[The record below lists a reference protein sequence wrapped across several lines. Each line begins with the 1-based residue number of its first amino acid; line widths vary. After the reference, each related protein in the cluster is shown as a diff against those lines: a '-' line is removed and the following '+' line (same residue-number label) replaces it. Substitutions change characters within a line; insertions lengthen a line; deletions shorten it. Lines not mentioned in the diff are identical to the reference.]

1 MAAMSEEQKKKMAE
15 GRKRKAAEKA
25 AEAAKPKEAA
35 KAAEP
40 VMQAVY
46 VTPNEKMVQCI
57 YIDSVIANNEIVIGN
72 GRKISGSG
80 RVFSVPLSEFES
92 TFITPLIAKLIK
104 DRRIIVLDG
113 MTDEQRG
120 LYGCEYAEN
129 EVIRREGMFD
139 FFFKKDIPEAAEI
152 FGSLC
157 AAHQE
162 LVAARFM
169 DAYMGGGKH
178 PLRAYV
184 SRARVVALNNISK
197 EKHNGE
203 GIFKPLLEELNAEEV

>member
-15 GRKRKAAEKA
+15 GRKKKAAEKA

-113 MTDEQRG
+113 LTDEQRS
-120 LYGCEYAEN
+120 LYGCEYAAN

-139 FFFKKDIPEAAEI
+139 FFFKKDISEAAEI
-152 FGSLC
+152 FGNLC
-157 AAHQE
+157 AEHQE

-169 DAYMGGGKH
+169 DAYLNDGS
-178 PLRAYV
+178 PLKRYV

-203 GIFKPLLEELNAEEV
+203 GIFKPMLEALNAEEI

>member
-1 MAAMSEEQKKKMAE
+1 MAMSEEQKKKMAE
-15 GRKRKAAEKA
+15 GRKKKAAEKA
-25 AEAAKPKEAA
+25 AEAAKPKPKEVA
-35 KAAEP
+35 KPAEP
-40 VMQAVY
+40 VVQAVY

-57 YIDSVIANNEIVIGN
+57 YIDSVIPNNEIIIGN

-104 DRRIIVLDG
+104 NRRIIVLDG
-113 MTDEQRG
+113 LTDEQRS

-139 FFFKKDIPEAAEI
+139 LFFEKEIPEAAEI
-152 FGSLC
+152 FSHLC
-157 AAHQE
+157 AEHQQ

-169 DAYMGGGKH
+169 DAYMSTDD
-178 PLRAYV
+178 RAK
-184 SRARVVALNNISK
+184 RGINRERVAALNNISK
-197 EKHNGE
+197 ATTKGE
-203 GIFKPLLEELNAEEV
+203 GMFTPILEALNEKDL

>member
-1 MAAMSEEQKKKMAE
+1 MAMSEEQKRKMAE
-15 GRKRKAAEKA
+15 GRKKKAAEKA
-25 AEAAKPKEAA
+25 AEAAKPKEAE
-35 KAAEP
+35 KPVEP
-40 VMQAVY
+40 VVQAVY

-57 YIDSVIANNEIVIGN
+57 YIDSVIPNNEIIIGN

-104 DRRIIVLDG
+104 TRRIIVLDG
-113 MTDEQRG
+113 LTDEQRS
-120 LYGCEYAEN
+120 LYDCEYAEN
-129 EVIRREGMFD
+129 EVIRREGVFD
-139 FFFKKDIPEAAEI
+139 FFFKKEIPEAAEI

-157 AAHQE
+157 AEHQE
-162 LVAARFM
+162 LVAASFM
-169 DAYMGGGKH
+169 DAYLNDGS
-178 PLRAYV
+178 PLKRYV

-203 GIFKPLLEELNAEEV
+203 GIFKPMLEALNAEDV